1 LDPPKPK
8 GKKRGQKAQPS
19 QWAGE
24 AKLQRSAVG
33 VEVYVPIGA
42 TECSLTLTVIMRD
55 FDPGT
60 DSHPFAD
67 QVLQSMEFV
76 TWNDFYLTD
85 D

>member
-1 LDPPKPK
+1 M
-8 GKKRGQKAQPS
+8 
-19 QWAGE
+19 
-24 AKLQRSAVG
+24 G